1 MKILLFIMIIFISGS
16 PAYGLGPGRIS
27 DPENRSEKTFYYT
40 VKKLGLPI
48 LKAIIS
54 IGNGYSEQGKNLHKI
69 EAHVTSLKIPG
80 FMFRM
85 NNHFTSFFEMDPFT
99 PLRYVKEID
108 QEGLFL
114 EKKNYFQTINFDSI
128 HHKAVVEK
136 KETKEIKEIFLPSH
150 TYDPLAIFA
159 RYHLKENLSPGQ
171 EVRMSIFDGVK
182 FRPMVFN
189 SKRLRIKSTLFGEV
203 DAVCIE
209 STTTFTSFG
218 EKEGNIRI
226 WYTANGDKI
235 PLSLELDF
243 PIGMVRFE
251 LEQFKEG

>member
-1 MKILLFIMIIFISGS
+1 MKILIMIMMIFVFRS
-16 PAYGLGPGRIS
+16 PAYGLEPGRIS
-27 DPENRSEKTFYYT
+27 DPEHKSEKVFYYT
-40 VKKLGLPI
+40 AKKLGLPV
-48 LKAIIS
+48 LKAMIS

-69 EAHVTSLKIPG
+69 EARVTSLSVPG

-85 NNHFTSFFEMDPFT
+85 NNHFTSFVELDPFS
-99 PLRYVKEID
+99 PLRYVKAID
-108 QEGLFL
+108 QEGLFV
-114 EKKNYFQTINFDSI
+114 EKKNYFQTINFDSVQQ
-128 HHKAVVEK
+128 KAVVEK
-136 KETKEIKEIFLPSH
+136 KETREKREISLPSQ

-159 RYHLKENLSPGQ
+159 RYYLKESFSPGQ

-182 FRPMVFN
+182 FRQMVFQ
-189 SKRLRIKSTLFGEV
+189 SKKARIKSNLLGEV

-226 WYTANGDKI
+226 WYTFNGDRI
-235 PLSLELDF
+235 PLSLELDL
-243 PIGMVRFE
+243 PAGVVRFE